1 MEIHTLTPSQL
12 PRLDTGRAAVVTN
25 RHLYRMPSSDILL
38 MSWVSAAFYVAAEEE
53 LYIWSSV

>member
-12 PRLDTGRAAVVTN
+12 PRMDTGRAAVV
-25 RHLYRMPSSDILL
+25 LYRMPSSDILL
-38 MSWVSAAFYVAAEEE
+38 MSWVSAAFSVAAEEE